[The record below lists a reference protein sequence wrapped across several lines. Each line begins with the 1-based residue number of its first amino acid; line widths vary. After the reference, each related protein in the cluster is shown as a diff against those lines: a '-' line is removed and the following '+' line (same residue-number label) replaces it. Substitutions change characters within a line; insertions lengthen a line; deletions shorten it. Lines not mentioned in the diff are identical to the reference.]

1 MWKKLKQM
9 LGNGIKSRIEVSRG
23 CSADDLNKYFVAT
36 PDHPTMLSC
45 DSSQAT
51 STVTR
56 QSNALRLSATGQND
70 VFRFRP
76 IKRDDVLTHL
86 QNLNE
91 SKATGLDGISA
102 KLLKLS
108 APAIAQ
114 DLCDIFNH
122 SLTTSQIPACW
133 KEAKVTPIPKVL
145 GASSP
150 EQFRPISVIP
160 VVARVFESL
169 VFQQLYSYVSGS
181 GLLHWAQSGFRPHHC
196 TQDVLLKVT
205 DDWRASIDRNE
216 VVGAVFLDLR
226 KAFDSI
232 NHNLLLHKLH
242 VYGVRGEELLW
253 FQSYLSDRRQRVL
266 AGSVMSSGQ
275 PISHGVPQGSV
286 LGPLLF
292 SLFVN
297 EIPNIVKH
305 SKVMLY
311 ADDTTIY
318 HAAKV
323 TSRLEAE
330 LNEDI
335 HLLSM
340 WLCNNDLNINTEKT
354 KWMFFSRKGRQ
365 TESQHLQFN
374 VLGRPL
380 SRCDTFKYL
389 GVILDSQLSWK
400 DHIQSVRKKCM
411 STLSVI
417 AKISKCLPLAIKKTL
432 YLSLVQ
438 PHLDYCCVV
447 WSECNKSDSLK
458 LDRIQKMGM
467 RLILNADRRSP
478 SDLLRKRLTWTNLA
492 IRRKIMRL
500 KVVRRCTSGE
510 APVYL
515 SQMFKTNQQLN
526 YRSARRPHDFYLPTF
541 KTNQGAKSF
550 VSLGGQ
556 DWNSLVQSARML
568 RGRVFLNYLYRLYS

>member
-1 MWKKLKQM
+1 MFVCFCWIHGKFASVCVCVCVNM
-9 LGNGIKSRIEVSRG
+9 HAYVHMHTWNMGMYAPTHHCPPPPPPPPPWPTHVHMYTNIMYTCT

-56 QSNALRLSATGQND
+56 QSNVLRLSATGQND

-205 DDWRASIDRNE
+205 DDWRASID
-216 VVGAVFLDLR
+216 
-226 KAFDSI
+226 
-232 NHNLLLHKLH
+232 
-242 VYGVRGEELLW
+242 
-253 FQSYLSDRRQRVL
+253 
-266 AGSVMSSGQ
+266 
-275 PISHGVPQGSV
+275 
-286 LGPLLF
+286 
-292 SLFVN
+292 
-297 EIPNIVKH
+297 
-305 SKVMLY
+305 
-311 ADDTTIY
+311 
-318 HAAKV
+318 
-323 TSRLEAE
+323 
-330 LNEDI
+330 
-335 HLLSM
+335 
-340 WLCNNDLNINTEKT
+340 
-354 KWMFFSRKGRQ
+354 
-365 TESQHLQFN
+365 
-374 VLGRPL
+374 
-380 SRCDTFKYL
+380 
-389 GVILDSQLSWK
+389 
-400 DHIQSVRKKCM
+400 
-411 STLSVI
+411 
-417 AKISKCLPLAIKKTL
+417 
-432 YLSLVQ
+432 
-438 PHLDYCCVV
+438 
-447 WSECNKSDSLK
+447 
-458 LDRIQKMGM
+458 
-467 RLILNADRRSP
+467 
-478 SDLLRKRLTWTNLA
+478 
-492 IRRKIMRL
+492 
-500 KVVRRCTSGE
+500 
-510 APVYL
+510 
-515 SQMFKTNQQLN
+515 
-526 YRSARRPHDFYLPTF
+526 
-541 KTNQGAKSF
+541 
-550 VSLGGQ
+550 
-556 DWNSLVQSARML
+556 
-568 RGRVFLNYLYRLYS
+568 